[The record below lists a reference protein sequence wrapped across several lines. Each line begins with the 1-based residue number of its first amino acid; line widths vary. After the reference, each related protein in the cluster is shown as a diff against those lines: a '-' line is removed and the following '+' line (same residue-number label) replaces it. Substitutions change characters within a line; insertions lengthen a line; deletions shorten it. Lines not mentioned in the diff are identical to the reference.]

1 MLGEIEGKRRR
12 GWQKMRWLNSI
23 TDSVDMILCKLWEI
37 VKDRGAWCAA
47 VHGVARSWPWLSNW
61 TTTAPIHPC
70 VHQLL
75 LWLMLFHC
83 LCVFQALSC
92 LHVSKPLQKK
102 FFFFFLAMPQ
112 GLWDLSSSDW
122 GWNSHLQRWNY
133 GTLTTGFVGKFF
145 PLEYPHCFP
154 CFLCLKNF
162 FLLEYSF
169 DLQCCVSA
177 CSSAKWI
184 SYTYIHSFSLFFI
197 QHWQHPLGFWRFLFF
212 NII

>member
-1 MLGEIEGKRRR
+1 MQRTNSLEKTLMLGEIEGKRRR

-102 FFFFFLAMPQ
+102 FFFFFWP
-112 GLWDLSSSDW
+112 
-122 GWNSHLQRWNY
+122 
-133 GTLTTGFVGKFF
+133 
-145 PLEYPHCFP
+145 
-154 CFLCLKNF
+154 CLK
-162 FLLEYSF
+162 
-169 DLQCCVSA
+169 A
-177 CSSAKWI
+177 CEILVPLTEDGTHTSSGGNME
-184 SYTYIHSFSLFFI
+184 
-197 QHWQHPLGFWRFLFF
+197 P
-212 NII
+212 